1 MRKYIRNLVE
11 SVIMATGGMYV
22 SSVGNSFECKKAL
35 ARQHQVKNELI
46 HLAEV
51 TSWSLVSKTYQPEL
65 NESVGVSIDL
75 AAIPEPPP
83 LPEAIEAFWGEFS
96 WTENPWTPDEMVPC
110 LKSKKL
116 QALALLPVRRPG
128 DAKEPINKVGE
139 QYKEKVTVTEERRAR
154 AAAKWH

>member
-1 MRKYIRNLVE
+1 
-11 SVIMATGGMYV
+11 MYV

-110 LKSKKL
+110 LKSKKYDRIQL
-116 QALALLPVRRPG
+116 MSIEQLEIVRTAAAAYTFTVPVREG
-128 DAKEPINKVGE
+128 
-139 QYKEKVTVTEERRAR
+139 RAPDYGIVI
-154 AAAKWH
+154 